1 MAETTSTNYGLS
13 ASTRAAVAK
22 AGSGELAEASRHLI
36 KGEAASLAGIAVEGL
51 RDKIVA
57 GKERVEGAIEKW
69 DAGFDSME
77 SRGGWASGDL
87 FDQFQQMEM
96 GNRNAYIEA
105 IKDKDKGAQRRLLKD
120 QGSRSSALQ
129 SWKKTMESA
138 KAINDQPGGGWSEIM
153 KSEPPSEEQQIMLA
167 MSKMDGAT
175 SQVRMEGDEMV
186 FDLTLQNEETRTV
199 TRREVDDIA
208 AKGVKPSQLEN
219 AWMETILAAEQAG
232 PQGHSFGN
240 FNVRREQNAS
250 KIANDV
256 IPSMMTEPFGGQIFS
271 DHIISHPD
279 IINAF
284 QDLNL
289 TYTTTVPAFEDG
301 KPIPDSA
308 VSPTD
313 PTSDGGVNVTEEEA
327 KNFNK
332 EDLKLIVAEMAKENN
347 VDIARGYLA
356 DWMTK
361 IQQRANTDGG
371 KSYQDKMWQQRYNNS
386 GKDEQEMMM
395 WEKSLEDGRG
405 VDWGPGTNMTYSQW
419 IALNPKPVK
428 K

>member
-232 PQGHSFGN
+232 AQGHSFGN
-240 FNVRREQNAS
+240 FNVRR
-250 KIANDV
+250 
-256 IPSMMTEPFGGQIFS
+256 
-271 DHIISHPD
+271 
-279 IINAF
+279 
-284 QDLNL
+284 
-289 TYTTTVPAFEDG
+289 
-301 KPIPDSA
+301 
-308 VSPTD
+308 
-313 PTSDGGVNVTEEEA
+313 
-327 KNFNK
+327 
-332 EDLKLIVAEMAKENN
+332 
-347 VDIARGYLA
+347 
-356 DWMTK
+356 
-361 IQQRANTDGG
+361 
-371 KSYQDKMWQQRYNNS
+371 
-386 GKDEQEMMM
+386 
-395 WEKSLEDGRG
+395 
-405 VDWGPGTNMTYSQW
+405 
-419 IALNPKPVK
+419 
-428 K
+428 